1 MDEKHFKI
9 GLFKSGGQME
19 GYGRKVRR
27 DDNQTLEGIF
37 VNDNLIQDSIS
48 S

>member
-9 GLFKSGGQME
+9 GLFNSDSKME

-27 DDNQTLEGIF
+27 DDNQTLEGVF
-37 VNDNLIQDSIS
+37 VNDNLI
-48 S
+48 